1 MVFPRSDHRN
11 AIHNDKENPILPD
24 DVPEAVSGGSPGTIS
39 VLFFVLML
47 KFWY

>member
-24 DVPEAVSGGSPGTIS
+24 DVPGEVSGGSPGGG
-39 VLFFVLML
+39 FVDIPLTGI
-47 KFWY
+47 